1 MFWLTFFAVLSF
13 AVHAHV
19 RPDLPLILGL
29 YPLLMGVAVLWYL
42 WTAPIPAPFG
52 LLVRLVGTER
62 ARDLWAKRGD
72 FQNKFQDYRALAEGL
87 RVQFF
92 WRLGGLTD
100 SVGDHYLLKQKGELD
115 WIRQALRVWSL
126 PTAMKGEVL
135 TSGPAAVL
143 DEWKR
148 LVLDN
153 WVRDQEAYFTRGV
166 QRDHKQLEKR
176 KSWEKRSFVLGLGLA
191 AVLTLILWTTHPWL
205 DRPRAWIHDH
215 EQVREWLIP
224 LITLAAVVAA
234 FMDGHAHKKALAEHV
249 KQYDRMSLVFDDAEQ
264 RLSEL
269 MGGDWAQAQRLILNL
284 GDEAL
289 AENGDWLLLHRERP
303 LDVVQA
309 G

>member
-100 SVGDHYLLKQKGELD
+100 SVGDHYLLK
-115 WIRQALRVWSL
+115 
-126 PTAMKGEVL
+126 
-135 TSGPAAVL
+135 
-143 DEWKR
+143 
-148 LVLDN
+148 
-153 WVRDQEAYFTRGV
+153 
-166 QRDHKQLEKR
+166 
-176 KSWEKRSFVLGLGLA
+176 
-191 AVLTLILWTTHPWL
+191 
-205 DRPRAWIHDH
+205 
-215 EQVREWLIP
+215 
-224 LITLAAVVAA
+224 
-234 FMDGHAHKKALAEHV
+234 
-249 KQYDRMSLVFDDAEQ
+249 
-264 RLSEL
+264 
-269 MGGDWAQAQRLILNL
+269 
-284 GDEAL
+284 
-289 AENGDWLLLHRERP
+289 
-303 LDVVQA
+303 
-309 G
+309 